1 MQNIPKG
8 LLEQEKGMDKNS
20 KIGGKQNEND
30 AFFYG
35 MKTKRI
41 SKGAATVAEW
51 LYYSMNIYLIFN

>member
-8 LLEQEKGMDKNS
+8 LLELEKGMDKNS

-41 SKGAATVAEW
+41 SKGAATVAE
-51 LYYSMNIYLIFN
+51 